1 MFTLDSNV
9 NELDWQIH
17 TKYIVAI
24 GKKNFVNDKYPEW
37 IWFPMGMYIATD
49 ISMSNKLNG
58 FQLSLTGKDKMCLLD
73 GSVGGALFAEHD
85 FANEEIKSD
94 DGTTITYQAVL
105 IYDMIR
111 EAVHVY
117 AKEPYE
123 NILINDLEDVS
134 VELLDYKV
142 DNLNCFLYDVSNY
155 ADFSVYSSSMCFF
168 SEDDPSYNDA
178 FANYLNSIY
187 VEGDEG
193 TIHEHNESSGV
204 KRYYRIIK
212 KLTYGDTAGYRATD
226 LTYPGELVVQTGGT
240 IVEMLNKVVEV
251 LGEYE
256 YFYDLQGRFIF
267 RRKQIYHNV
276 VWNGVVPEDQ
286 SVGYFSS
293 TEATQTIY
301 DFTNSNIIESYS
313 NKPKLTNIRNDWAV
327 WGAIG
332 KTNNS
337 SHKSWPCHLRYAID
351 DKPKAYHCLSDGYW
365 YVTEGFNFDDKDNA
379 NELAVTELQ
388 DLLDEYE
395 EYLKSFWHYPEGS
408 STKEAFY
415 FDSEIKSNVA
425 ALKNHFTSTASSGR
439 TKVVDYRELIYRMAL
454 DYSRA
459 AMHIKE
465 FDKVGLNSPVALY
478 NIHTFKCPVKLYHG
492 DGSYYSK
499 DSVIEANSQDYVWYY
514 DLKTNTFKKFLS
526 VDLEICNIGKFDN
539 KGEQIQKGR
548 KDYGQNEYTWVE
560 WVLSKTNLKWA
571 GQENEINNSSR
582 SYVEFERV
590 DSADSS
596 GKYRIDTLGG
606 VDGWQVRG
614 MTFYDWV
621 QHGSG
626 NNVYYLPRFR
636 VTKEKTFEIISK
648 ELLAWEARL
657 NNRYAIYF
665 ADMLSFWNIYYK
677 VDNDLTSDDVPEAY
691 FAGLTYNSQ
700 MLTQFQSSQFQTAQ
714 NTYYKEMLRT
724 KSMSI
729 TDGERNQRY
738 LMHKEAYLATLLS
751 IEDKMTEFE
760 EDLAATRAKMRNTAY
775 EEYYNS
781 SVVDQVITIVKQYIT
796 DQRTNV
802 NVGLTAVETTKNRY
816 KTYADTLKNVVK
828 TMEKEQKTHKQN
840 MVKTAF
846 LAWTDNGHWNPNFI
860 RYHKDS
866 HEISFIAPEDMLFW
880 IDFMDTFSEYG
891 KYKIASIGHRSK
903 AINDTNIKAIFYRTI
918 PNIMWLDPNDASF
931 NASNLSYIRLRL
943 NNGLSNYFKISTQ
956 GKGAKDAL
964 DEMVY
969 ETTNYQET
977 ITLSCVPI
985 YWFEPNQRIRVVDNN
1000 TGIRGE
1006 YIIKSFS
1013 YQLKFDGM
1021 MSITAYRAAD
1031 RLI

>member
-1 MFTLDSNV
+1 
-9 NELDWQIH
+9 
-17 TKYIVAI
+17 
-24 GKKNFVNDKYPEW
+24 
-37 IWFPMGMYIATD
+37 
-49 ISMSNKLNG
+49 
-58 FQLSLTGKDKMCLLD
+58 
-73 GSVGGALFAEHD
+73 
-85 FANEEIKSD
+85 
-94 DGTTITYQAVL
+94 
-105 IYDMIR
+105 
-111 EAVHVY
+111 
-117 AKEPYE
+117 
-123 NILINDLEDVS
+123 
-134 VELLDYKV
+134 
-142 DNLNCFLYDVSNY
+142 
-155 ADFSVYSSSMCFF
+155 
-168 SEDDPSYNDA
+168 
-178 FANYLNSIY
+178 
-187 VEGDEG
+187 
-193 TIHEHNESSGV
+193 
-204 KRYYRIIK
+204 
-212 KLTYGDTAGYRATD
+212 
-226 LTYPGELVVQTGGT
+226 
-240 IVEMLNKVVEV
+240 
-251 LGEYE
+251 
-256 YFYDLQGRFIF
+256 
-267 RRKQIYHNV
+267 
-276 VWNGVVPEDQ
+276 
-286 SVGYFSS
+286 
-293 TEATQTIY
+293 
-301 DFTNSNIIESYS
+301 
-313 NKPKLTNIRNDWAV
+313 
-327 WGAIG
+327 
-332 KTNNS
+332 
-337 SHKSWPCHLRYAID
+337 
-351 DKPKAYHCLSDGYW
+351 
-365 YVTEGFNFDDKDNA
+365 
-379 NELAVTELQ
+379 
-388 DLLDEYE
+388 
-395 EYLKSFWHYPEGS
+395 
-408 STKEAFY
+408 
-415 FDSEIKSNVA
+415 
-425 ALKNHFTSTASSGR
+425 
-439 TKVVDYRELIYRMAL
+439 
-454 DYSRA
+454 
-459 AMHIKE
+459 
-465 FDKVGLNSPVALY
+465 
-478 NIHTFKCPVKLYHG
+478 
-492 DGSYYSK
+492 
-499 DSVIEANSQDYVWYY
+499 
-514 DLKTNTFKKFLS
+514 
-526 VDLEICNIGKFDN
+526 
-539 KGEQIQKGR
+539 
-548 KDYGQNEYTWVE
+548 
-560 WVLSKTNLKWA
+560 
-571 GQENEINNSSR
+571 
-582 SYVEFERV
+582 
-590 DSADSS
+590 
-596 GKYRIDTLGG
+596 
-606 VDGWQVRG
+606 
-614 MTFYDWV
+614 
-621 QHGSG
+621 
-626 NNVYYLPRFR
+626 
-636 VTKEKTFEIISK
+636 
-648 ELLAWEARL
+648 
-657 NNRYAIYF
+657 
-665 ADMLSFWNIYYK
+665 
-677 VDNDLTSDDVPEAY
+677 
-691 FAGLTYNSQ
+691 
-700 MLTQFQSSQFQTAQ
+700 
-714 NTYYKEMLRT
+714 MLRT